1 MMRGENSRLKT
12 KSGRTR
18 SRNPEAPPRW
28 CVHEPH
34 LAGGHPSPM
43 TVSGTEP
50 SWILPWTWTKPTKG
64 RSWVPGRSACPP
76 WRRGHW
82 TGRSRVSNTR
92 GHLLYAEIRET
103 RGASFRRKAAWGA
116 GGRRGQENLS
126 FDPKTRWALG
136 WSLP

>member
-1 MMRGENSRLKT
+1 MRGENSRLKT

-43 TVSGTEP
+43 TLSGTEP

-64 RSWVPGRSACPP
+64 RSRVSSRSAFPP
-76 WRRGHW
+76 WRMGVTGHG
-82 TGRSRVSNTR
+82 TSCVSNIWGHPCLVEKIGAPLSVGKQPEWAGLTQLWDTR
-92 GHLLYAEIRET
+92 
-103 RGASFRRKAAWGA
+103 
-116 GGRRGQENLS
+116 
-126 FDPKTRWALG
+126 TRWALG
-136 WSLP
+136 WSLL